1 MTTLQSDDKCVQ
13 TDPCIRLSRSK
24 FLKTLKLYLSI
35 VSQHRLHLFNQYTQS
50 DESYDDQDL
59 LNVRRQILD
68 RFAWV
73 MIELEQTIENLR
85 RQQLTVMNAQQS
97 IDRPLVKEVIEVSI
111 NANISSMNNLKQL
124 VLATDEAQM
133 HRRHLQE
140 TKEDLYILDLF
151 IHRGISKIDQFVEST
166 NMHI

>member
-1 MTTLQSDDKCVQ
+1 MTTFQSDDKCVQ

-24 FLKTLKLYLSI
+24 FLKALKLYLSI

-68 RFAWV
+68 RFLWV
-73 MIELEQTIENLR
+73 MIELEQTIENLQ
-85 RQQLTVMNAQQS
+85 RQRLTVMDAQQS
-97 IDRPLVKEVIEVSI
+97 IDRPLVKEVIEVSV
-111 NANISSMNNLKQL
+111 NADISSMNNLKQL
-124 VLATDEAQM
+124 VPTVNEVQM

-140 TKEDLYILDLF
+140 TKEDLYILDLC
-151 IHRGISKIDQFVEST
+151 IHRGISKIDQFVKST
-166 NMHI
+166 NMYT